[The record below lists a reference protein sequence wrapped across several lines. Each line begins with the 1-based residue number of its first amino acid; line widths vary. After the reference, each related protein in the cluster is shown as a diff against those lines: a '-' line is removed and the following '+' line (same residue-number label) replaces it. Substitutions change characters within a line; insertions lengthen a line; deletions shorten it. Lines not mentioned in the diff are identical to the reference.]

1 MEEFKEST
9 RRAFKQCRTDI
20 DSLKI
25 ENDMLKE
32 KLNSLGSTNSKL
44 QTTIS
49 DLNSEMKGIK
59 IALDYIKSFNENS
72 NSQLSVQ
79 AIQNQNI
86 QNQSQIQQQVELQP
100 TQTQIP
106 QSQNYQQ
113 PQVQPIYR
121 PQQNYQSIPDSQI
134 PSMPVNSYD
143 ALIAFKAKSNKREML
158 KQKLIS
164 MIGEN
169 GMNLSELKFMFVDH
183 QRFVSKATFYNYLKE
198 LEASGTIT
206 QERVH
211 GKAHVFVGQTMT
223 DELNSR

>member
-20 DSLKI
+20 ESLKI

-32 KLNSLGSTNSKL
+32 KLNSLGSTNSTLK
-44 QTTIS
+44 TTIL

-59 IALDYIKSFNENS
+59 IALDYIKSFTENS
-72 NSQLSVQ
+72 NSQLSAQ

-86 QNQSQIQQQVELQP
+86 QTQKQVEPQAK
-100 TQTQIP
+100 

-113 PQVQPIYR
+113 QEYPIHQ
-121 PQQNYQSIPDSQI
+121 PQQNYQSIPDPHI

-211 GKAHVFVGQTMT
+211 GKAHIFTTQIIT

>member
-25 ENDMLKE
+25 ENEMLKE
-32 KLNSLGSTNSKL
+32 KLNSLGSTNSTL

-72 NSQLSVQ
+72 NLKLSAQ
-79 AIQNQNI
+79 AIQNENI
-86 QNQSQIQQQVELQP
+86 QNQPQTQQQVEPQA
-100 TQTQIP
+100 T

-113 PQVQPIYR
+113 PQAQPIYR

-143 ALIAFKAKSNKREML
+143 ALIAFKAKTNKREML

-206 QERVH
+206 QERVN
-211 GKAHVFVGQTMT
+211 GKAHVFTTQIVT